1 MCVIKLNRLTKQKN
15 IMKTTK
21 YTIGF
26 FLVMLLGI
34 NAFASGNKIEE
45 NKKASKLNSTLVTLL
60 NSYELENPNGGIA
73 LLNYTIDVDGK
84 IAINNLEA
92 SDEKMSAYV
101 YKHLDGKTLKI
112 SDEILPGEHTL
123 KVIIKSD
130 Y

>member
-1 MCVIKLNRLTKQKN
+1 
-15 IMKTTK
+15 MKTTK
-21 YTIGF
+21 YTLGF